1 MSVFRGAKKDA
12 LDEDSSSPLLLAAI
26 WGRHNAIVALLKGGA
41 QVSTTDNEGR
51 SAVYWAAQNGHV
63 EVLNVSPLITS
74 FLHVIS
80 MIRHELDLATFNL
93 RFV

>member
-1 MSVFRGAKKDA
+1 MLVFRGADKDA

-26 WGRHNAIVALLKGGA
+26 WGRCNAIVALLEGGV

-63 EVLNVSPLITS
+63 EVLNVSTPVCDIND
-74 FLHVIS
+74 FG
-80 MIRHELDLATFNL
+80 MN
-93 RFV
+93 